1 MMLVT
6 TVSSWLLW
14 MFLSSQAFV
23 HVCNHLCW
31 YVHVCYLHLCAPDLL
46 GYLLCLPVVCYAFL
60 LPSMLSYMPPV
71 MLTCHL
77 LCLLLLV
84 VLTYY
89 LLCLPVMLNLLCLS
103 VICCACCYLLC
114 LPVIIIIIK
123 LFAYQFLSWLSFL
136 VYPDRSGWSKML
148 HGALSSRKPLVFRRD
163 EPQPIHTNDMQWPK
177 CLLGSWASHMEWWP
191 SFRFA
196 WSLT

>member
-1 MMLVT
+1 
-6 TVSSWLLW
+6 

-31 YVHVCYLHLCAPDLL
+31 YVHVCYLHLCAPDVL

-60 LPSMLSYMPPV
+60 LPSMLSYMPLV

-84 VLTYY
+84 VLTFY
-89 LLCLPVMLNLLCLS
+89 LLCLS

-114 LPVIIIIIK
+114 LPVIIIIIIK
-123 LFAYQFLSWLSFL
+123 LFAYQFLS
-136 VYPDRSGWSKML
+136 
-148 HGALSSRKPLVFRRD
+148 
-163 EPQPIHTNDMQWPK
+163 
-177 CLLGSWASHMEWWP
+177 
-191 SFRFA
+191 
-196 WSLT
+196 